1 MKYFLMI
8 VTFLLPIS
16 VATKLTIP
24 VAAKPSTS
32 VAAKVSNTNEL
43 IAAMQKKYGK
53 SWYKTATFVQETI
66 NFQPDGTSK
75 VETWYEAMSVP
86 GRLRIDFTPTSAGN
100 GILFTGGKLFVFKDG
115 KQDSSRPVNHPL
127 LILGFD
133 IYRSP
138 ASEIVAQ
145 LQALKFDLSEFRED
159 TWQGRAVYVVGA
171 KAGDLH
177 SPQFWIDQKN
187 LYFVRMLRPAGR
199 DGAQT
204 QETQFNKYQK
214 LGGGWMAPE
223 VIFMVDGKVVTTEAY
238 SDMRSDVTLD
248 PKLFDPQFWTTVHW
262 KE

>member
-1 MKYFLMI
+1 VRYLLLI
-8 VTFLLPIS
+8 LTIFLLPM
-16 VATKLTIP
+16 LTTSP
-24 VAAKPSTS
+24 AKI
-32 VAAKVSNTNEL
+32 SNTNEL
-43 IAAMQKKYGK
+43 IAAMQNKYGK
-53 SWYKTATFVQETI
+53 SWYKTATFVQQTT

-86 GRLRIDFTPTSAGN
+86 GSLRIDFTPTSAGN
-100 GILFTGGKLFVFKDG
+100 GILFTDGKIFVFKDG
-115 KQDSSRPVNHPL
+115 KVDTTRPFEHPL

-138 ASEIVAQ
+138 ASEVTAK
-145 LQALKFDLSEFRED
+145 LQALKFDLSQFRED

-177 SPQFWIDQKN
+177 SPQFWIDQEN
-187 LYFVRMLRPAGR
+187 LYFVRMLSPGGK
-199 DGAQT
+199 DGKET
-204 QETQFNKYQK
+204 QETQFNKYHK

-223 VIFMVDGKVVTTEAY
+223 VIFMVDGKVVTTEKY
-238 SDMRSDVTLD
+238 SEIRGDVTLD